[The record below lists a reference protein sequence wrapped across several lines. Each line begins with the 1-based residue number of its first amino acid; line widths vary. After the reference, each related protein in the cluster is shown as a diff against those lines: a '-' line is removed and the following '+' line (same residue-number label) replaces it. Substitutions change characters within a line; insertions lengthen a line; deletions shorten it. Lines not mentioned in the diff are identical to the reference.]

1 MDDSGEETGSD
12 DTADVSAA
20 DRLDDTSTLH
30 QSVIAPSTVDWEA
43 THAVINDDTYVRT
56 FWIEQFPEEPADG
69 IFERLL
75 LETDLNTD
83 ISIHLDPFDS
93 QSAEDMMAD
102 WISDLKVNQHD
113 SNSLKAEDLQKD
125 IDRGKFMRSLVRA
138 NKASFYRG
146 GVFIR
151 LSAESKQELDTQT
164 TRLRSIV
171 KDAPANCT
179 LKVANRWQEKGW
191 RLSHRS
197 ARTNSVATECRR

>member
-1 MDDSGEETGSD
+1 
-12 DTADVSAA
+12 
-20 DRLDDTSTLH
+20 
-30 QSVIAPSTVDWEA
+30 
-43 THAVINDDTYVRT
+43 
-56 FWIEQFPEEPADG
+56 
-69 IFERLL
+69 
-75 LETDLNTD
+75 
-83 ISIHLDPFDS
+83 
-93 QSAEDMMAD
+93 
-102 WISDLKVNQHD
+102 
-113 SNSLKAEDLQKD
+113 
-125 IDRGKFMRSLVRA
+125 MRSLVRA

-179 LKVANRWQEKGW
+179 LKVANRWQERGW

>member
-1 MDDSGEETGSD
+1 
-12 DTADVSAA
+12 
-20 DRLDDTSTLH
+20 
-30 QSVIAPSTVDWEA
+30 
-43 THAVINDDTYVRT
+43 
-56 FWIEQFPEEPADG
+56 
-69 IFERLL
+69 
-75 LETDLNTD
+75 
-83 ISIHLDPFDS
+83 
-93 QSAEDMMAD
+93 MMAD

-171 KDAPANCT
+171 RTPQRTAHRRSQIAG
-179 LKVANRWQEKGW
+179 RRRGW

>member
-1 MDDSGEETGSD
+1 
-12 DTADVSAA
+12 
-20 DRLDDTSTLH
+20 
-30 QSVIAPSTVDWEA
+30 
-43 THAVINDDTYVRT
+43 
-56 FWIEQFPEEPADG
+56 
-69 IFERLL
+69 
-75 LETDLNTD
+75 
-83 ISIHLDPFDS
+83 
-93 QSAEDMMAD
+93 MMAD